1 MGNNCWKKMLC
12 ILWSTV
18 LAVTAL
24 SGCGAKT
31 EDAAESENA
40 VSQDLY
46 TEKEI
51 PLPDSVREGN
61 VTIVGFEQNNDQN
74 FELFLY
80 DQSEGQFRKYELSGD
95 GQWNEVPCDWLNS
108 IQEEI
113 QSGLTQVK
121 YRDGCYYAV
130 YGETSGRFHLIIST
144 DEINAAEIDMQG
156 WHKAE
161 NEDHYPVVSKIAV
174 LSKDT
179 VAATL
184 SDGTCQIH
192 RNGELIGS
200 FNGGEVYV
208 LSGYGKYAARYNDG
222 NTGIYLYN
230 VEQKEIE
237 KEILLTKQ
245 YQNVPQIFMNGE
257 NRIFLV
263 GDLGILEIDRESEKC
278 VTVVA
283 AEQTMLSNAAYFPLW
298 FEEKD
303 GTIYILFTNRDQTSG
318 RLVLYQRGG
327 GNDSP
332 SYQQGDENDSAS
344 YRQGDGNDN
353 ASFVSTDGSQLTIY
367 GLYDNELIRTAV
379 SEFRLKHPDID
390 IIYET
395 AESAEGAVT
404 ESDLVRTLN
413 ARIAA
418 GSGPDIFVLD
428 GLPMDS
434 YVDRGI
440 LEDLSGMLSET
451 DVIPNIQTAYES
463 GGEIYAVPARV
474 GLPVIIG
481 TQDVMNRSSSL
492 SSLADYA
499 SQAEPPYF
507 VEGSESYETVIESF
521 LPFYINS
528 IVNENRINQDKL
540 GMFLEDMKK
549 ISDSVNAVE
558 ITDFDSSHSPR
569 RLAYGQV
576 SLSVCTMKGMIDD
589 EATEM
594 IAFAKLKGDYA
605 VYQNLFEPYGLLG
618 VYKASGQKELAIEF
632 VKTALSYEV
641 QETEYRHGGF
651 PVSLSALEKWR
662 DTDSERGGA
671 TGDPDTGIQIN
682 YKWPDAA
689 SRNRLYEEILS
700 LKTPVVCDQVVRQ
713 RLEASAVAY
722 LKGEI
727 TLEAA
732 VQEIAN
738 EADLYLQE

>member
-1 MGNNCWKKMLC
+1 MGNKCWKKMLC
-12 ILWSTV
+12 ILWSAV
-18 LAVTAL
+18 LAVMAL

-61 VTIVGFEQNNDQN
+61 VTIVGFEQDNDQN

-80 DQSEGQFRKYELSGD
+80 DQSEGQFRKYELSGE

-113 QSGLTQVK
+113 QPGLTQVK

-130 YGETSGRFHLIIST
+130 YGETSGRFHLISST

-156 WHKAE
+156 WYKAE
-161 NEDHYPVVSKIAV
+161 NGDHYPVVSKIAV

-192 RNGELIGS
+192 RNGELTGS

-318 RLVLYQRGG
+318 RLVLYQ
-327 GNDSP
+327 
-332 SYQQGDENDSAS
+332 QGDGSDSSS
-344 YRQGDGNDN
+344 YRQGNGNDN
-353 ASFVSTDGSQLTIY
+353 SSHSSLVRTNGNQLTIY

-390 IIYET
+390 IIYEA

-413 ARIAA
+413 ARIVA
-418 GSGPDIFVLD
+418 GNGPDIFVLD
-428 GLPMDS
+428 GLPVDS

-463 GGEIYAVPARV
+463 SGEIYAVPARV
-474 GLPVIIG
+474 GLPIIIG

-499 SQAEPPYF
+499 NQAEPPYF

-528 IVNENRINQDKL
+528 IVNENHIAQDKL
-540 GMFLEDMKK
+540 RMFLEDMKK

-700 LKTPVVCDQVVRQ
+700 LKTPVVWDQVVRQ

>member
-1 MGNNCWKKMLC
+1 MGNNYWKKKLC
-12 ILWSTV
+12 VIWSIILI
-18 LAVTAL
+18 VTTF
-24 SGCGAKT
+24 SGCSANTDSKT
-31 EDAAESENA
+31 ESENA

-51 PLPDSVREGN
+51 PLPDSMHEEN
-61 VTIVGFEQNNDQN
+61 VIIVGFEQNNNQN

-80 DQSEGQFRKYELSGD
+80 DQGEGQFIKYELTED
-95 GQWNEVPCDWLNS
+95 DQWNEVPCDWLNG

-113 QSGLTQVK
+113 HFGLTQVK

-144 DEINAAEIDMQG
+144 DEINATEMDMQG
-156 WHKAE
+156 WHKGE
-161 NEDHYPVVSKIAV
+161 NEDHYPVVNKIAV

-192 RNGELIGS
+192 RNGELIDS

-222 NTGIYLYN
+222 NTGVYLYN
-230 VEQKEIE
+230 VEQEDME

-257 NRIFLV
+257 NSIFLV

-303 GTIYILFTNRDQTSG
+303 GRIYILFTNRDQTGG
-318 RLVLYQRGG
+318 RLIRYQQEY
-327 GNDSP
+327 GNDKS
-332 SYQQGDENDSAS
+332 SL
-344 YRQGDGNDN
+344 
-353 ASFVSTDGSQLTIY
+353 VSTDGNQLTIY

-379 SEFRLKHPDID
+379 SEFGLKHPDIK
-390 IIYET
+390 IIYEV
-395 AESAEGAVT
+395 AESAEGAMT

-418 GSGPDIFVLD
+418 GNGPDIFVLD

-463 GGEIYAVPARV
+463 GVRIYAVPARV
-474 GLPVIIG
+474 GLPIIIG
-481 TQDVMNRSSSL
+481 TQDVMNRSNSL

-499 SQAEPPYF
+499 NQAEPPYF

-528 IVNENRINQDKL
+528 IVNENHIEQDKL
-540 GMFLEDMKK
+540 RMFLEDMKK

-594 IAFAKLKGDYA
+594 IAFAKLKGDYV

-632 VKTALSYEV
+632 VKAALSYEV

-671 TGDPDTGIQIN
+671 TGDPATGIQIN

-689 SRNRLYEEILS
+689 SRNRLFEEILS
-700 LKTPVVCDQVVRQ
+700 LQTPIVCDQVVRQ
-713 RLEASAVAY
+713 RLEASAIAY

-727 TLEAA
+727 TLETAI
-732 VQEIAN
+732 QEIAN
-738 EADLYLQE
+738 EVDLYLQE

>member
-1 MGNNCWKKMLC
+1 MGNNCLEKMLC
-12 ILWSTV
+12 ILLSIILV
-18 LAVTAL
+18 VMVL
-24 SGCGAKT
+24 SGCSAKT
-31 EDAAESENA
+31 YDVMESESA

-51 PLPDSVREGN
+51 PLPDSIREGN
-61 VTIVGFEQNNDQN
+61 VTIVGFEQNNNQN

-80 DQSEGQFRKYELSGD
+80 DQSEEKFREYELSGD

-130 YGETSGRFHLIIST
+130 YGEISGRFHLIIST
-144 DEINAAEIDMQG
+144 DEINAEEIDMQG

-161 NEDHYPVVSKIAV
+161 NEDHYPVVNKIAV

-222 NTGIYLYN
+222 NTGVYLYN
-230 VEQKEIE
+230 VEQKDIE

-245 YQNVPQIFMNGE
+245 YQNVPQIFMDGE

-318 RLVLYQRGG
+318 RLVLYQ
-327 GNDSP
+327 
-332 SYQQGDENDSAS
+332 
-344 YRQGDGNDN
+344 QGDGSDN
-353 ASFVSTDGSQLTIY
+353 ASYHSSLVSTNGNQLTIY

-390 IIYET
+390 IIYEV

-418 GSGPDIFVLD
+418 GNGPDIFVLD

-434 YVDRGI
+434 YVESGI

-463 GGEIYAVPARV
+463 SGEIYAVPARV
-474 GLPVIIG
+474 GLPIIIG

-499 SQAEPPYF
+499 NQAEPPYF

-528 IVNENRINQDKL
+528 IVNENHVDQDKL
-540 GMFLEDMKK
+540 RMFLEDMKK

-662 DTDSERGGA
+662 DTDSDRGGA

-700 LKTPVVCDQVVRQ
+700 LKTPVVCDQIVRQ
-713 RLEASAVAY
+713 RLEVSAAAY

-727 TLEAA
+727 TLETA

-738 EADLYLQE
+738 EVDLYLQE